1 MSGCRVFIGRLSPHA
16 RERDVE
22 KFFKGYG
29 RIREVNLKNGFGFV
43 EFDDHRDADD
53 AVYELNGKE
62 LCSERVTIEHA
73 RSRRGRGGG
82 PGMGG
87 GGGGGGRFSPR
98 FSSYRQGSGDRR
110 GGGGGGGGGSSR
122 YGPPVRT
129 EHRIIVENLSS
140 RISWQDL
147 KDLMRKV
154 GEVTFVDAHRTNKN
168 EGVVEFAS
176 HSDMK
181 NALDKLDGTDLNGR
195 KLKLS
200 EDRKSRSRSRSRDRS
215 RSPRSRSPR
224 SASRTPRRS
233 LPRGG
238 GGGRAAHRSTSR
250 SRSKSRTP
258 PARSHSRT
266 PPPVPAL
273 LPPRSRSP
281 APRSRS
287 PAHVPA
293 PCPRSRSPAPR
304 SASPAHAPPLPPVPV
319 LLPRPG
325 SRPGL
330 GPPRGE
336 PH

>member
-87 GGGGGGRFSPR
+87 GGGGGGGRFSPR
-98 FSSYRQGSGDRR
+98 FSSYRQGSG
-110 GGGGGGGGGSSR
+110 GHGGGGGGGSSR

-147 KDLMRKV
+147 KDLMRKA

-181 NALDKLDGTDLNGR
+181 NAIDKLDGTDLNGR

-200 EDRKSRSRSRSRDRS
+200 EDRKSRRSRSRGSRSYSRSRSRSPRSKSRSRSRNRS
-215 RSPRSRSPR
+215 RSPRSRS
-224 SASRTPRRS
+224 ASRTPEKKPS
-233 LPRGG
+233 SGGG
-238 GGGRAAHRSTSR
+238 GGGRAVHRSTSR
-250 SRSKSRTP
+250 SP
-258 PARSHSRT
+258 
-266 PPPVPAL
+266 
-273 LPPRSRSP
+273 SRSP
-281 APRSRS
+281 APARKQSPSRSRS
-287 PAHVPA
+287 P
-293 PCPRSRSPAPR
+293 
-304 SASPAHAPPLPPVPV
+304 SAESQH
-319 LLPRPG
+319 
-325 SRPGL
+325 
-330 GPPRGE
+330 
-336 PH
+336 

>member
-87 GGGGGGRFSPR
+87 GGGGGRFSPR
-98 FSSYRQGSGDRR
+98 FSSYRQG
-110 GGGGGGGGGSSR
+110 R

-200 EDRKSRSRSRSRDRS
+200 EDRKSRRSRSRNRS
-215 RSPRSRSPR
+215 RSPR
-224 SASRTPRRS
+224 
-233 LPRGG
+233 
-238 GGGRAAHRSTSR
+238 GRAAHRSTSR
-250 SRSKSRTP
+250 SPSRSKSRTP
-258 PARSHSRT
+258 PARSRSRT
-266 PPPVPAL
+266 P
-273 LPPRSRSP
+273 PPRSRSP

-287 PAHVPA
+287 PAPRSRT
-293 PCPRSRSPAPR
+293 PPPRSRSPAPARKPSR
-304 SASPAHAPPLPPVPV
+304 SRSPSVESQH
-319 LLPRPG
+319 
-325 SRPGL
+325 
-330 GPPRGE
+330 
-336 PH
+336 

>member
-1 MSGCRVFIGRLSPHA
+1 MCAQPRSPFSRPTPFTVVSRDILEHFIMSGCRVFIGRLSPHA

-29 RIREVNLKNGFGFV
+29 RIREINLKNGFGFV

-87 GGGGGGRFSPR
+87 GRFSPR
-98 FSSYRQGSGDRR
+98 FGGYRQSRSAG
-110 GGGGGGGGGSSR
+110 SR

-181 NALDKLDGTDLNGR
+181 NALEKLDGTDLNGR
-195 KLKLS
+195 KLKLY
-200 EDRKSRSRSRSRDRS
+200 EDHKRNRSRSRSRSRSSSRSRSASRS
-215 RSPRSRSPR
+215 RSPE
-224 SASRTPRRS
+224 
-233 LPRGG
+233 RGSK
-238 GGGRAAHRSTSR
+238 RSR
-250 SRSKSRTP
+250 SRSVSRTP
-258 PARSHSRT
+258 EKSSNNRSPSRS
-266 PPPVPAL
+266 P
-273 LPPRSRSP
+273 SP
-281 APRSRS
+281 APRKQS
-287 PAHVPA
+287 
-293 PCPRSRSPAPR
+293 RSRS
-304 SASPAHAPPLPPVPV
+304 ASVESQH
-319 LLPRPG
+319 
-325 SRPGL
+325 
-330 GPPRGE
+330 
-336 PH
+336 

>member
-87 GGGGGGRFSPR
+87 GGGGGGGGRFSPR
-98 FSSYRQGSGDRR
+98 FSSYRQGSG
-110 GGGGGGGGGSSR
+110 GHSGGSSR

-147 KDLMRKV
+147 KDLMRKA

-181 NALDKLDGTDLNGR
+181 NAIDKLDGTDLNGR

-200 EDRKSRSRSRSRDRS
+200 EDRKSRHSRSRSRGSRSYSRSRSRSPRSKSRSRSRNRS
-215 RSPRSRSPR
+215 RSPRSRS
-224 SASRTPRRS
+224 ASRTPEKKAS
-233 LPRGG
+233 SA

-250 SRSKSRTP
+250 SPS
-258 PARSHSRT
+258 
-266 PPPVPAL
+266 
-273 LPPRSRSP
+273 RSRSP
-281 APRSRS
+281 APRSRT
-287 PAHVPA
+287 PP
-293 PCPRSRSPAPR
+293 PRSRSR
-304 SASPAHAPPLPPVPV
+304 TPPPSSPVPARKKS
-319 LLPRPG
+319 P
-325 SRPGL
+325 SRSRSPSA
-330 GPPRGE
+330 E
-336 PH
+336 SQH

>member
-29 RIREVNLKNGFGFV
+29 HIREINLKNGFGFV

-87 GGGGGGRFSPR
+87 RFSPR
-98 FSSYRQGSGDRR
+98 FGGYRKSHSG
-110 GGGGGGGGGSSR
+110 GSR

-129 EHRIIVENLSS
+129 EHRIIVDNLSS

-154 GEVTFVDAHRTNKN
+154 GEVTFVDAHRTKKN

-181 NALDKLDGTDLNGR
+181 NAIDKLDGTDLNGR
-195 KLKLS
+195 KLKLY
-200 EDRKSRSRSRSRDRS
+200 EDRKREYVPDNLSSHTSRSRSRSRSRSSSRS
-215 RSPRSRSPR
+215 RSPSRSRTPERGSKRSRSR
-224 SASRTPRRS
+224 SASRTPEKKSTSNRS
-233 LPRGG
+233 PS
-238 GGGRAAHRSTSR
+238 RSPTPQRKQSR
-250 SRSKSRTP
+250 SRS
-258 PARSHSRT
+258 A
-266 PPPVPAL
+266 
-273 LPPRSRSP
+273 
-281 APRSRS
+281 
-287 PAHVPA
+287 
-293 PCPRSRSPAPR
+293 
-304 SASPAHAPPLPPVPV
+304 SAESQH
-319 LLPRPG
+319 
-325 SRPGL
+325 
-330 GPPRGE
+330 
-336 PH
+336 

>member
-73 RSRRGRGGG
+73 RSRRGRGG
-82 PGMGG
+82 PGM

-98 FSSYRQGSGDRR
+98 FSGYRQGSGGRS
-110 GGGGGGGGGSSR
+110 GGGGSR

-181 NALDKLDGTDLNGR
+181 NAIDKLDGTDLNGR

-200 EDRKSRSRSRSRDRS
+200 EDRKSRRSRSRSRGSRSYSRSRSRSRSKSPSRSRSRNRS
-215 RSPRSRSPR
+215 RSPRSRS
-224 SASRTPRRS
+224 ASRTPEKKPS
-233 LPRGG
+233 SGA
-238 GGGRAAHRSTSR
+238 GGRATHRSTSR
-250 SRSKSRTP
+250 SPSRSRSRTP
-258 PARSHSRT
+258 
-266 PPPVPAL
+266 
-273 LPPRSRSP
+273 PPRSRSP
-281 APRSRS
+281 APRSRTPPSRS
-287 PAHVPA
+287 PVAARKPS
-293 PCPRSRSPAPR
+293 RSRSR
-304 SASPAHAPPLPPVPV
+304 SASVESQH
-319 LLPRPG
+319 
-325 SRPGL
+325 
-330 GPPRGE
+330 
-336 PH
+336 

>member
-62 LCSERVTIEHA
+62 LCSERKLNGEMCFG
-73 RSRRGRGGG
+73 RSYGTYKTL
-82 PGMGG
+82 
-87 GGGGGGRFSPR
+87 SLPR
-98 FSSYRQGSGDRR
+98 YNFALSLSLSHPC
-110 GGGGGGGGGSSR
+110 SR

-147 KDLMRKV
+147 KDLMRKA

-181 NALDKLDGTDLNGR
+181 NAIDKLDGTDLNGR

-200 EDRKSRSRSRSRDRS
+200 EDRKSRHSRSRSRGSRSYSRSRSRSPRSKSRSRSRNRS
-215 RSPRSRSPR
+215 RSPRSRS
-224 SASRTPRRS
+224 ASRTPEKKPS
-233 LPRGG
+233 SAGA
-238 GGGRAAHRSTSR
+238 GRAAHRSTSR
-250 SRSKSRTP
+250 SPS
-258 PARSHSRT
+258 
-266 PPPVPAL
+266 
-273 LPPRSRSP
+273 RSRSP
-281 APRSRS
+281 APRSRT
-287 PAHVPA
+287 PP
-293 PCPRSRSPAPR
+293 PRSRSRTPPPSSPAPARKQSPSR
-304 SASPAHAPPLPPVPV
+304 SRSPSVESQH
-319 LLPRPG
+319 
-325 SRPGL
+325 
-330 GPPRGE
+330 
-336 PH
+336 

>member
-29 RIREVNLKNGFGFV
+29 HIREINLKNGFGFV

-87 GGGGGGRFSPR
+87 GRFSPR
-98 FSSYRQGSGDRR
+98 FGGYRKSQS
-110 GGGGGGGGGSSR
+110 GGSRYARIVRAIICRLLKFKFKWVDLCPPFR

-129 EHRIIVENLSS
+129 EHRIIVDNLSS

-154 GEVTFVDAHRTNKN
+154 GEVTFVDAHRTKKN

-181 NALDKLDGTDLNGR
+181 NAIEKLDGTDLNGR
-195 KLKLS
+195 KLKLY
-200 EDRKSRSRSRSRDRS
+200 EDRQRDRSRSRSRSRSSSRSRS
-215 RSPRSRSPR
+215 RSPSR
-224 SASRTPRRS
+224 SRTPE
-233 LPRGG
+233 RGSK
-238 GGGRAAHRSTSR
+238 RSR
-250 SRSKSRTP
+250 SRSVSRTP
-258 PARSHSRT
+258 EKKSTSNRSPSRSPT
-266 PPPVPAL
+266 PPRKQS
-273 LPPRSRSP
+273 RSRS
-281 APRSRS
+281 A
-287 PAHVPA
+287 
-293 PCPRSRSPAPR
+293 
-304 SASPAHAPPLPPVPV
+304 SAESQH
-319 LLPRPG
+319 
-325 SRPGL
+325 
-330 GPPRGE
+330 
-336 PH
+336 

>member
-87 GGGGGGRFSPR
+87 GGGGGGGRFSPR

-110 GGGGGGGGGSSR
+110 GGGGSSR

-181 NALDKLDGTDLNGR
+181 NAIDKLDGTDLNGR

-200 EDRKSRSRSRSRDRS
+200 EDRKSRRSRSRSRGSRSYSRSRSRS
-215 RSPRSRSPR
+215 RSPRSKSPSRSRSRNRSRSPR
-224 SASRTPRRS
+224 SASRTPEKKPS
-233 LPRGG
+233 SG

-250 SRSKSRTP
+250 SPSRSKSRSRTP
-258 PARSHSRT
+258 PA
-266 PPPVPAL
+266 
-273 LPPRSRSP
+273 RSRSP
-281 APRSRS
+281 APRSRTP
-287 PAHVPA
+287 PARSRTPPA
-293 PCPRSRSPAPR
+293 RSRSPAPARKPSR
-304 SASPAHAPPLPPVPV
+304 SPSVESQH
-319 LLPRPG
+319 
-325 SRPGL
+325 
-330 GPPRGE
+330 
-336 PH
+336 

>member
-29 RIREVNLKNGFGFV
+29 HIREINLKNGFGFV

-87 GGGGGGRFSPR
+87 GRFSPR
-98 FSSYRQGSGDRR
+98 FGGYRKSQSG
-110 GGGGGGGGGSSR
+110 GSR

-129 EHRIIVENLSS
+129 EHRIIVDNLSS

-154 GEVTFVDAHRTNKN
+154 GEVTFVDAHRTKKN

-181 NALDKLDGTDLNGR
+181 NAIEKLDGTDLNGR
-195 KLKLS
+195 KLKLY
-200 EDRKSRSRSRSRDRS
+200 EDRQRDRSRSRSRSRSSSRSRS
-215 RSPRSRSPR
+215 RSPSR
-224 SASRTPRRS
+224 SRTPE
-233 LPRGG
+233 RGSK
-238 GGGRAAHRSTSR
+238 RSR
-250 SRSKSRTP
+250 SRSVSRTP
-258 PARSHSRT
+258 EKKSTSNRSPSRSPT
-266 PPPVPAL
+266 PPRKQS
-273 LPPRSRSP
+273 RSRS
-281 APRSRS
+281 A
-287 PAHVPA
+287 
-293 PCPRSRSPAPR
+293 
-304 SASPAHAPPLPPVPV
+304 SAESQH
-319 LLPRPG
+319 
-325 SRPGL
+325 
-330 GPPRGE
+330 
-336 PH
+336 

>member
-110 GGGGGGGGGSSR
+110 GGGGGGSSR

-200 EDRKSRSRSRSRDRS
+200 EDRKSRHSRSRSRGSRSYSRSRSRS
-215 RSPRSRSPR
+215 RSPRSKSPSRSRSRNRSRSPR
-224 SASRTPRRS
+224 SASRTPEKKPS
-233 LPRGG
+233 SG

-250 SRSKSRTP
+250 SPSHSKSRTP
-258 PARSHSRT
+258 PARSRSRT
-266 PPPVPAL
+266 P
-273 LPPRSRSP
+273 PPRSRSP
-281 APRSRS
+281 APRSRT
-287 PAHVPA
+287 PP
-293 PCPRSRSPAPR
+293 PRSRSPAPARKPSR
-304 SASPAHAPPLPPVPV
+304 SRSPSVESQH
-319 LLPRPG
+319 
-325 SRPGL
+325 
-330 GPPRGE
+330 
-336 PH
+336 